1 MGASLRKY
9 GQFLSLVWLVMI
21 ASGCVPALRTVH
33 PELESRGKS
42 IHAVGLASPD
52 VRIYQLTAGGVK
64 ELMDDWCDKGET
76 NLKDSVIREL
86 AKKSVRAKALDLDSE
101 SKQEL
106 EDVMALYNAIA
117 TSIIWHTNPSENA
130 FPEKIKNFEYSVGPI
145 DKLLKKYKSDALL
158 VVYGYDEIST
168 GGRKALMAVGNVL
181 GAVTGIEGPRKGV
194 TVVSMGLLDRTGS
207 LLWYNDWANAGDYDL
222 RDKGNSADITEA
234 LLDQFPRLGK

>member
-21 ASGCVPALRTVH
+21 ASGCVPALHTVH
-33 PELESRGKS
+33 PELESRAKS

-64 ELMDDWCDKGET
+64 ELMDDWCDQGET

-117 TSIIWHTNPSENA
+117 TSVIWHTTNAENA

-207 LLWYNDWANAGDYDL
+207 LLWYNYWGNVGGYDL